1 MNEVET
7 LELQWKGPI
16 RPIAMDMAAD
26 SMDRLARPGV
36 YMCVKHYKAASCVR
50 VYAGVT
56 KDFRL
61 RLREHVAATLGL
73 AYDIADE
80 TGRVVFAHT
89 HRDSLFDAAA
99 DLDALY
105 PLAVAEVKRMSW
117 FCALDDSDPYI
128 QWSVVEAMLIHRLKS
143 AALAGEMT
151 ETGDVID
158 VVNVRGGPMPTST
171 LMLWNT
177 GADEAVGVLG
187 AEIVWP
193 MEDAA

>member
-1 MNEVET
+1 MSEIET
-7 LELQWKGPI
+7 LDLRWEGPI
-16 RPIAMDMAAD
+16 RPVAMDMSANA
-26 SMDRLARPGV
+26 MDRLARPGV
-36 YMCVKHYKAASCVR
+36 YLCLKHYEAASAVR

-73 AYDIADE
+73 TYDIADE
-80 TGRVVFAHT
+80 TGRVVFEHT

-99 DLDALY
+99 DLEQLY
-105 PLAVAEVKRMSW
+105 PLAAAEVVRMTW

-143 AALAGEMT
+143 AAMAGEVT
-151 ETGDVID
+151 DAGDVID

-171 LMLWNT
+171 LKLRNF
-177 GADEAVGVLG
+177 GAEEAINVLG
-187 AEIVWP
+187 EEIIWP
-193 MEDAA
+193 LENAA

>member
-1 MNEVET
+1 MSEIET
-7 LELQWKGPI
+7 FDLNWEGPI
-16 RPIAMDMAAD
+16 RPAAMDMSMD

-36 YMCVKHYKAASCVR
+36 YMCLKRYAASSCVR

-73 AYDIADE
+73 TCDIADE
-80 TGRVVFAHT
+80 TGRVVFSQT

-99 DLDALY
+99 DLDTLY
-105 PLAVAEVKRMSW
+105 PLAAAEVKRMSW

-128 QWSVVEAMLIHRLKS
+128 QWSVVEGMLIHRLKS
-143 AALAGEMT
+143 AAMAGEVT
-151 ETGDVID
+151 DTGDVID
-158 VVNVRGGPMPTST
+158 VVNVRGGAMPTST
-171 LMLWNT
+171 LLLRNI
-177 GADEAVGVLG
+177 GADVATGVLG
-187 AEIVWP
+187 GQIIWP

>member
-1 MNEVET
+1 MSDVET
-7 LELQWKGPI
+7 LQLHWDGPI
-16 RPIAMDMAAD
+16 RPVAMDMTAD
-26 SMDRLARPGV
+26 AMDRLARPGV
-36 YMCVKHYKAASCVR
+36 YMCVKHYEAASAVR

-73 AYDIADE
+73 TCDIADE
-80 TGRVVFAHT
+80 TGRVVFSHT

-99 DLDALY
+99 DLDVLY

-143 AALAGEMT
+143 AALAGQMT
-151 ETGDVID
+151 EAGDVID

-171 LMLWNT
+171 LMLLNT

-187 AEIVWP
+187 AEIIWP

>member
-1 MNEVET
+1 MSEIET
-7 LELQWKGPI
+7 FELNWEGPV
-16 RPIAMDMAAD
+16 RPIDMDMTANA
-26 SMDRLARPGV
+26 MDRLARPGV
-36 YMCVKHYKAASCVR
+36 YMCLKYYSASSCVR

-56 KDFRL
+56 KNFRL

-73 AYDIADE
+73 TYDIADE
-80 TGRVVFAHT
+80 AGRVIFSHT

-99 DLDALY
+99 DIDTLY

-117 FCALDDSDPYI
+117 FFALDDSDPYI

-151 ETGDVID
+151 ETGDMID
-158 VVNVRGGPMPTST
+158 VVNVRGGLMPTKT
-171 LMLWNT
+171 LLLRNT
-177 GADEAVGVLG
+177 GAEDAIGVLG
-187 AEIVWP
+187 EEIIWP

>member
-1 MNEVET
+1 VSEVET
-7 LELQWKGPI
+7 LALHWEGPI
-16 RPIAMDMAAD
+16 RPVAMDMGVDAL
-26 SMDRLARPGV
+26 DRLARPGV
-36 YMCVKHYKAASCVR
+36 YLCLKHYEAASAVR

-73 AYDIADE
+73 TYDIADE
-80 TGRVVFAHT
+80 TGRVVFEHT

-99 DLDALY
+99 DLERLY
-105 PLAVAEVKRMSW
+105 PLAAAEVGRMTW

-143 AALAGEMT
+143 AAMAGEVT
-151 ETGDVID
+151 DAGDVID

-171 LMLWNT
+171 LRLRNS
-177 GADEAVGVLG
+177 GAEGAVDVLG
-187 AEIVWP
+187 EEIIWP
-193 MEDAA
+193 MEYAA